1 MLIIISAVWKIIISS
16 MCCLTFF
23 FSLYT
28 WHSAAMKKK
37 ETIGS
42 DKLIAVVDDTV
53 IQSLREN

>member
-28 WHSAAMKKK
+28 WHSAAMKK